1 VKRPT
6 FSVGWTRCFVFL
18 VGLLASLAAGTASA
32 IELLVPETY
41 ATIQAALDVA
51 LSGDVVSVA
60 PGVYPENVRTT
71 SNGVTLRSR
80 IRHEATIQGDGT
92 EHVVVFNT
100 YSGIVEGFIITG
112 AETTRRGVFTS
123 QAQSVIR
130 DNLIIGN
137 ARGGIAISAN
147 SVATIEAN
155 LIIDNGL
162 NHPGSGI
169 HIAGG
174 TSGTIVNNYI
184 AGSRRGIYVFHAG
197 GLDIVNN
204 TLVDNSFIGLYLT
217 DDPVII
223 RNNIIIGSDYGIYM
237 GGEYAFDITSY
248 VAQFLTIDHNVLWGI
263 GEWVYFASLG
273 GVPIGNLG
281 PFIPFPGT
289 GEIYA
294 NPLLNPVSGYELLAD
309 SPAIDAGDNEIC
321 PETDL
326 DSHLRPY
333 DGNDPPD
340 GFADCDI
347 GAVEFVPESHGS
359 VMMIAGMA
367 LLGALYRRR

>member
-1 VKRPT
+1 
-6 FSVGWTRCFVFL
+6 
-18 VGLLASLAAGTASA
+18 
-32 IELLVPETY
+32 
-41 ATIQAALDVA
+41 
-51 LSGDVVSVA
+51 VV
-60 PGVYPENVRTT
+60 
-71 SNGVTLRSR
+71 
-80 IRHEATIQGDGT
+80 I
-92 EHVVVFNT
+92 FNT
-100 YSGIVEGFIITG
+100 YSGTVEGFVITG
-112 AETTRRGVFTS
+112 AETTHYGVFTS

-137 ARGGIAISAN
+137 ARGGIAISTN

-162 NHPGSGI
+162 NGSGSGI
-169 HIAGG
+169 EIATG
-174 TSGTIVNNYI
+174 TSGTIVNNYV
-184 AGSRRGIYVFHAG
+184 AGSKMGIRVYRAG

-204 TLVDNSFIGLYLT
+204 TFVDNSFIGLYLT

-273 GVPIGNLG
+273 GVPIGNQG
-281 PFIPFPGT
+281 PFIPLPGT

-333 DGNDPPD
+333 DGNDPLD

-347 GAVEFVPESHGS
+347 GAVEYLPEPRGAL
-359 VMMIAGMA
+359 VLIAGA
-367 LLGALYRRR
+367 GFLGLLYRRRARCLRRASHC